1 MVSQNKKQ
9 SNWSGDFA
17 RLIKEILHDQLQAAC
32 EIDLVSKK
40 SFFFSHP
47 LKLAEGNKSAPFA
60 AL

>member
-17 RLIKEILHDQLQAAC
+17 RLVKEILHDQLQAAC

-47 LKLAEGNKSAPFA
+47 
-60 AL
+60 